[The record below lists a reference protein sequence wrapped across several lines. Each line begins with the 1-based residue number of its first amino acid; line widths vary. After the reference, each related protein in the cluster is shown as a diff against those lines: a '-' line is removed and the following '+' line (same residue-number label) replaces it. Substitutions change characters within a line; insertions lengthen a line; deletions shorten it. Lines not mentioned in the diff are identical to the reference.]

1 MSAATESPEFQELA
15 RKVGEKVRAIR
26 KERSMSQ
33 LQLATRIGVD
43 IKTVQNIELGQSSRR
58 GQPSNPQLDTM
69 WAIAGA
75 LGVDVVYFLRD
86 EPADDPRPT
95 GSADPDDR

>member
-15 RKVGEKVRAIR
+15 RKVGAKVRAVR
-26 KERSMSQ
+26 KERSLSQ
-33 LQLATRIGVD
+33 LQLASRIGVD

-75 LGVDVVYFLRD
+75 LGVDVVYLLRAED
-86 EPADDPRPT
+86 SSDSSGDTEPA
-95 GSADPDDR
+95 